1 MSFAAAHEWKRT
13 RRTCQSC
20 FDRKARFSVRRS
32 VRADRNHTLCFEC
45 YRSERERQRALR
57 LSELPAAP
65 LLTEALTTAAPGGS
79 LSDREVAHR
88 QAMLAQ
94 MEQNAIWQAGRR

>member
-1 MSFAAAHEWKRT
+1 
-13 RRTCQSC
+13 
-20 FDRKARFSVRRS
+20 
-32 VRADRNHTLCFEC
+32 
-45 YRSERERQRALR
+45 
-57 LSELPAAP
+57 LPAAP